1 MKRFTLIE
9 LLARPAVVPSC
20 GDGRRQV
27 RSAFTLIE
35 LLVVIA
41 IIAILASMLLPALGH
56 AKDQAKSVACISNL
70 RQIGIG
76 FGMYMTESDGRFP
89 ADRGAQDW
97 SVPQIYWWLPIAP
110 LVGNNFTAP
119 TPTAAAGTI
128 GHCPT
133 HTENPG
139 SYSYRGN
146 GNLLTVPAVP
156 ADSVN
161 QPSSKLLVFE
171 CHVEC
176 WVPYTTPV
184 WWGGWLKA
192 PFGVSGGPS
201 VNTHQNVSNFLMCDL
216 HVKSSHYSEMMPT
229 NVWVK

>member
-9 LLARPAVVPSC
+9 LLARPAVAPNC

-41 IIAILASMLLPALGH
+41 IIAILASMLLPALRG
-56 AKDQAKSVACISNL
+56 AKDQANSVACISNL

-76 FGMYMTESDGRFP
+76 LAMYMTDNGGNYP
-89 ADRGAQDW
+89 LDRCAQDW
-97 SVPQIYWWLPIAP
+97 NAPQIFWWLPIAQS
-110 LVGNNFTAP
+110 VGDNFT
-119 TPTAAAGTI
+119 TPNANAAKGTV

-133 HTENPG
+133 HTEQPG

-146 GNLLTVPAVP
+146 GNLLTVPAVSS
-156 ADSVN
+156 DTVG
-161 QPSSKLLVFE
+161 QPSSKILVFE

-176 WVPYTTPV
+176 WIPTTTPV
-184 WWGGWLKA
+184 WWGGWLKE
-192 PFGVSGGPS
+192 PYGVSGVS
-201 VNTHQNVSNFLMCDL
+201 MNTHRNVSNFLMCDL
-216 HVKSSHYSEMMPT
+216 HVRSSHYSEMMPT
-229 NVWVK
+229 SVWVK